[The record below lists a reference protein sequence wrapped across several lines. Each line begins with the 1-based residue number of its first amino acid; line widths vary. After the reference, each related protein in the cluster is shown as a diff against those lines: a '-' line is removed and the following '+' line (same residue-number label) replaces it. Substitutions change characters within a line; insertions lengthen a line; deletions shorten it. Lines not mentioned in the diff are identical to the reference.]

1 MKRNFIIAIRILSLF
16 YMFFSIPLMLTPKF
30 AIKSL
35 STGIQ
40 INAVIIKLLE
50 GQGVLFFLL
59 GLIMFLITLK
69 VSRSLFLNYMLIPPL
84 IIMTFF
90 SIYYYNYFQSQSL
103 IYMII
108 LHLLVLVVLVFDIIE
123 LKKFTVNKNPL
134 N

>member
-1 MKRNFIIAIRILSLF
+1 MKRNFTLAIRILSLF
-16 YMFFSIPLMLTPKF
+16 YMFFSIPLMLTPEF

-35 STGIQ
+35 STDIE

-59 GLIMFLITLK
+59 GIIMFLITLK
-69 VSRSLFLNYMLIPPL
+69 IRSLLSFNYMVIPPL

-90 SIYYYNYFQSQSL
+90 SIYYYNFFQSPSL

-108 LHLLVLVVLVFDIIE
+108 VHLLILVVSIFDIRALKE
-123 LKKFTVNKNPL
+123 LKK
-134 N
+134 

>member
-1 MKRNFIIAIRILSLF
+1 MKRTFTLAIRILSLF
-16 YMFFSIPLMLTPKF
+16 YMVFSIPLMLTPEF

-35 STGIQ
+35 STDIE

-69 VSRSLFLNYMLIPPL
+69 IRRSLSFNYMVIPLL

-90 SIYYYNYFQSQSL
+90 SIYYYNFFQSPSL

-108 LHLLVLVVLVFDIIE
+108 VHLLILVVSIFDIRALKE
-123 LKKFTVNKNPL
+123 LKK
-134 N
+134 

>member
-1 MKRNFIIAIRILSLF
+1 MKRNFTLAIRILSLF
-16 YMFFSIPLMLTPKF
+16 YMFFSIPLMLTPEF

-35 STGIQ
+35 STDIE

-69 VSRSLFLNYMLIPPL
+69 IRRSLSFNYMVIPLL

-90 SIYYYNYFQSQSL
+90 SIYYYNFFQSPSL

-108 LHLLVLVVLVFDIIE
+108 VHLLILGVLIFDIRA
-123 LKKFTVNKNPL
+123 LKKLKK
-134 N
+134 

>member
-1 MKRNFIIAIRILSLF
+1 MKRNFTLAIRILSLF
-16 YMFFSIPLMLTPKF
+16 YMFFSIPLMLTPEF

-35 STGIQ
+35 STDIE

-59 GLIMFLITLK
+59 GIIMFLITLK
-69 VSRSLFLNYMLIPPL
+69 IRSLLSFNYMVIPPL

-108 LHLLVLVVLVFDIIE
+108 LHFLVLVVLIFEIIG
-123 LKKFTVNKNPL
+123 LKKFKANINPL
-134 N
+134 K

>member
-1 MKRNFIIAIRILSLF
+1 MKRNFTLAIRILSLF
-16 YMFFSIPLMLTPKF
+16 YMFFSILLMLTPEF

-35 STGIQ
+35 STDIE

-69 VSRSLFLNYMLIPPL
+69 IRRSLSFNYMVIPTL

-90 SIYYYNYFQSQSL
+90 SIYYYNFFQSPSL

-108 LHLLVLVVLVFDIIE
+108 IHLLILVVTIFDIRALKE
-123 LKKFTVNKNPL
+123 LKK
-134 N
+134 

>member
-1 MKRNFIIAIRILSLF
+1 MKRNFTLAIRILSLF
-16 YMFFSIPLMLTPKF
+16 YMFFSILLMLTPEF

-35 STGIQ
+35 STDIE

-69 VSRSLFLNYMLIPPL
+69 IRGSLSFNYMVIPPL

-90 SIYYYNYFQSQSL
+90 SIYYYNFFQSPSL

-108 LHLLVLVVLVFDIIE
+108 VHLLILVVSIFDIRALKE
-123 LKKFTVNKNPL
+123 LKK
-134 N
+134 

>member
-1 MKRNFIIAIRILSLF
+1 MKRNFTLAIRILSLF
-16 YMFFSIPLMLTPKF
+16 YMFFSIPLMLTPEF

-35 STGIQ
+35 STDIE

-69 VSRSLFLNYMLIPPL
+69 IRRSLSFNYMVIPTL

-90 SIYYYNYFQSQSL
+90 SIYYYNFFQSPSL

-108 LHLLVLVVLVFDIIE
+108 VHLLILVVSIFDIRALKE
-123 LKKFTVNKNPL
+123 LKK
-134 N
+134 

>member
-1 MKRNFIIAIRILSLF
+1 MKRNFTLAIRILSLF
-16 YMFFSIPLMLTPKF
+16 YMFFSIPLMLTPEF

-35 STGIQ
+35 STDIE

-69 VSRSLFLNYMLIPPL
+69 IRRSLSFNYMVLPTL

-90 SIYYYNYFQSQSL
+90 SIYYYNFFQSPSL

-108 LHLLVLVVLVFDIIE
+108 VHLLILVVSIFDIRALKE
-123 LKKFTVNKNPL
+123 LKK
-134 N
+134 

>member
-1 MKRNFIIAIRILSLF
+1 MKRTFTIAIRILSLF
-16 YMFFSIPLMLTPKF
+16 YMFFSIPLMLTPEF

-35 STGIQ
+35 STDIE

-59 GLIMFLITLK
+59 GIIMFLITLK
-69 VSRSLFLNYMLIPPL
+69 IRRSLSFNYMVIPPL

-90 SIYYYNYFQSQSL
+90 SIYYYNFFQSPSL

-108 LHLLVLVVLVFDIIE
+108 IHLL
-123 LKKFTVNKNPL
+123 KK
-134 N
+134 

>member
-1 MKRNFIIAIRILSLF
+1 MKRNFTLAIRILSLF
-16 YMFFSIPLMLTPKF
+16 YMFFSIPLMLTPEF

-35 STGIQ
+35 STDIE

-59 GLIMFLITLK
+59 GIIMFLITLK
-69 VSRSLFLNYMLIPPL
+69 IRSLLSFNYMVIPPL

-90 SIYYYNYFQSQSL
+90 SIYYYNFFQSPSL

-108 LHLLVLVVLVFDIIE
+108 VHLLILVVSIFDIRALKD
-123 LKKFTVNKNPL
+123 LKK
-134 N
+134 